1 MRRLRN
7 LIIVVL
13 VMLVAV
19 AAAGCGA
26 YKSQELSGNA
36 RNQAVSDKA
45 ATQEAGSPYGAAT
58 SYLDMERKTIQNAR
72 LDMRVEDVPQ
82 AVEQILAFCTD
93 NGGYSV
99 NSHIYRDEQ
108 KYSAQLAIKV
118 PKANL
123 EGAMASISQLGEV
136 IDRVVTSQDVTE
148 EYYDSEARLRVLKA
162 KEERLVGL
170 LDKAAS
176 INDIISIENELGK
189 TRGEIEVLAGRLQYL
204 SNATEYS
211 LIDIDLRQSVPGAV
225 KAPQGTMGKAVQGL
239 ISSLNGLIN
248 FASNTV
254 VGIFVILPWAL
265 VLFLLF
271 LLFRYVVN
279 KLRHFKKERS

>member
-1 MRRLRN
+1 MKRFSGLTIV
-7 LIIVVL
+7 LFIIL
-13 VMLVAV
+13 LAF

-26 YKSQELSGNA
+26 YKSQQLSGSA
-36 RNQAVSDKA
+36 RNQAVTDKA
-45 ATQEAGSPYGAAT
+45 GSQEPGSPNGAAT

-72 LDMRVEDVPQ
+72 LDMRVEEVPQ
-82 AVEQILAFCTD
+82 AVEKIITFCTD
-93 NGGYSV
+93 NGGYMV

-108 KYSAQLAIKV
+108 RYSAQLAIKV

-170 LDKAAS
+170 LAKAVGIS
-176 INDIISIENELGK
+176 DIISIENELGK

-211 LIDIDLRQSVPGAV
+211 LIDVELRQAVPGAV
-225 KAPQGTMGKAVQGL
+225 KAPQGTLGKALQGL

-254 VGIFVILPWAL
+254 IAIFVILPWVL
-265 VLFLLF
+265 VLFLLI
-271 LLFRYVVN
+271 LLFRYVFRVV
-279 KLRHFKKERS
+279 RHSRKGE